1 MLAALLVA
9 QGVAGCGSE
18 PVAGPSAHARG
29 AILGGV
35 ATSADEAVVALV
47 VRPIRCGGPR
57 PSAFCTGTVIAPRV
71 VLTAAHCLEAVR
83 AVDLRVFSGGSLAQG
98 GAYSDVIA
106 GLVHP
111 SYDASSGAFDVAL
124 LLLSTPA
131 AAAPIAPSRAPID
144 ASLVGHPARVV
155 GFGVDEAM
163 ATGTKRTGAVS
174 VSAVDA
180 SSLRYVPDPAM
191 TCGGDSGGPVF
202 LDDGTGERLIG
213 LTRAGDAAC
222 TQFGTALR
230 VDVFA
235 ADFIEPY
242 VAAAATAASPA
253 PLDPTADFCAST
265 CARDADCPPAM
276 ACLSDRNGAQRC
288 GLPSLSIGYFAG
300 ACGAETDCGAGTCAF
315 AGDSDCRCFEPCA
328 APVALTV
335 GGSGGCEMTRAGEAA
350 SSFSLATLAA
360 IGVLAARRRRSFGN

>member
-1 MLAALLVA
+1 MRIHRKTAYALLAALLILLPA
-9 QGVAGCGSE
+9 TLQAATNIGRADL
-18 PVAGPSAHARG
+18 G
-29 AILGGV
+29 ADPL
-35 ATSADEAVVALV
+35 ATDNDF
-47 VRPIRCGGPR
+47 I
-57 PSAFCTGTVIAPRV
+57 T
-71 VLTAAHCLEAVR
+71 
-83 AVDLRVFSGGSLAQG
+83 
-98 GAYSDVIA
+98 
-106 GLVHP
+106 
-111 SYDASSGAFDVAL
+111 
-124 LLLSTPA
+124 
-131 AAAPIAPSRAPID
+131 
-144 ASLVGHPARVV
+144 
-155 GFGVDEAM
+155 
-163 ATGTKRTGAVS
+163 
-174 VSAVDA
+174 
-180 SSLRYVPDPAM
+180 
-191 TCGGDSGGPVF
+191 DSGPLVINSTKLAVMKKAF